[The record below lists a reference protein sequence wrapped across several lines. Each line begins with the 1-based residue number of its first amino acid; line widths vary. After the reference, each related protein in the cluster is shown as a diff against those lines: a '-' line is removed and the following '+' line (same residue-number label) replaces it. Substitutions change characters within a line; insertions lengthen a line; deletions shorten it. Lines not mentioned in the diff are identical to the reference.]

1 MGSFNYRASL
11 DQANTA
17 GTKKTEA
24 ETIDKSVKQT
34 TNEAKNIR
42 RGLYI
47 AGGQGLVTPLSTIIG
62 DDEDEPEKGFSSTV
76 EMLKTFFSWNDKY
89 TKEAK
94 PLSTARDPEQ
104 ITNFLPPPETAAK
117 EGAVPT
123 AEQDSDKYALVM
135 KRRGGPRKNVMDSL
149 IEDQVFLD
157 GIDRLKKDHPDLP
170 IDKFYQI
177 IEGESAGNTD
187 DRNSNSGAVGL
198 WQVTTDA
205 LTDLKERDLV
215 PQDLTLAKI
224 RYMDAG
230 QQLDLY
236 SKYLTRWDYD
246 GKMSLAL
253 LQGAPSKRKTKSKDT
268 VIFKKGSKA
277 TKQNPGWLDANGN
290 ATKKSME
297 AYYGKFA
304 SNPLE
309 RSLRP
314 VLRPSS

>member
-1 MGSFNYRASL
+1 MNEENEADL
-11 DQANTA
+11 TLAANEDIA
-17 GTKKTEA
+17 GTAQAIRDEKGKKKKT
-24 ETIDKSVKQT
+24 VK
-34 TNEAKNIR
+34 
-42 RGLYI
+42 GLMS
-47 AGGQGLVTPLSTIIG
+47 QGAII
-62 DDEDEPEKGFSSTV
+62 DEDEDVGSAQKGFDTV
-76 EMLKTFFSWNDKY
+76 KEMVDTFMGWSEKY

-104 ITNFLPPPETAAK
+104 VTNFLPPPETATK
-117 EGAVPT
+117 EVEMASRFPT
-123 AEQDSDKYALVM
+123 AEQSSDKYALVM
-135 KRRGGPRKNVMDSL
+135 RKHGGPRKNVMDSL

-170 IDKFYQI
+170 IDQFYQI

-215 PQDLTLAKI
+215 PKDLTLAKI
-224 RYMDAG
+224 RDMDAG
-230 QQLDLY
+230 QQIDLY
-236 SKYLTRWDYD
+236 SKYLTRWGYD

-253 LQGAPSKRKTKSKDT
+253 LQGAPSKRKTQNKDT
-268 VIFKKGSKA
+268 VIFKKGSEA
-277 TKQNPGWLDANGN
+277 AKQNPGWLNDAGD
-290 ATKKSME
+290 ATKESMD
-297 AYYGKFA
+297 AYYEKFA
-304 SNPLE
+304 KSPGVK